1 MSILSIKNQVVS
13 PLDALWSLF
22 KSQPKAVR
30 NAFTQRLLQEEVDAE
45 AMRERLVVKESL
57 TKAFKEF
64 REAEE
69 AAVELHYIP
78 EFERRAKILAKKYKS
93 FQKDYHDFLDSL
105 EETPYQGVSLG
116 GGVYKT
122 RMQITSKGKGKSGG
136 ARVLNYVVKKVEPHK
151 VSITFLSI
159 FDKNEMETFLMLT

>member
-1 MSILSIKNQVVS
+1 MLETYSNEMKV
-13 PLDALWSLF
+13 
-22 KSQPKAVR
+22 
-30 NAFTQRLLQEEVDAE
+30 
-45 AMRERLVVKESL
+45 
-57 TKAFKEF
+57 EF
-64 REAEE
+64 
-69 AAVELHYIP
+69 HYIP

-93 FQKDYHDFLDSL
+93 FQKDYRDFLDSL
-105 EETPYQGVSLG
+105 EETPFQGVSLG

-159 FDKNEMETFLMLT
+159 FDKNEMENVSDAYIKSLVKEAK